1 MVVESLLCALATAGI
16 LLFVWCLVGALL
28 FPVGQEAVL
37 VYCIAGEAKHLE
49 SYLRWIGW
57 LCQSGLLRVEIMLV
71 DCGLSDE
78 AKKRASY
85 LAEQDSR
92 VIQLCSEDDLRTKE

>member
-1 MVVESLLCALATAGI
+1 M
-16 LLFVWCLVGALL
+16 
-28 FPVGQEAVL
+28 
-37 VYCIAGEAKHLE
+37 E

-85 LAEQDSR
+85 LAEQDSESDTALLR
-92 VIQLCSEDDLRTKE
+92 ETSLRTKE